1 MKKFC
6 CFLLLVFSFC
16 LIACNNIQLSER
28 KKGSISFTLGEVL
41 AREIRSAASFRSI
54 TSGTSYTVTGV
65 LSGDYSEESSITVDS
80 GALAKATFS
89 FENIPV
95 GISVTLHLTVQAGN
109 NLVWIGNSESHEVVA
124 GNNSLT
130 VALGRVSGVLMWD
143 NYSVNIAPYGNYEA
157 GTLLSSTELPFPVWC
172 FDNLGNVYWYTDGQ
186 NGASRYDLQP
196 DGSYILSEIFYN
208 APPFYAFSY
217 DDVTDILY
225 GIGDGDS
232 VKYWSGSE
240 SDSKEIMGSDG
251 SSLFAGES
259 LGFAVHDNIAY
270 IANYTEW
277 QDEGEDAPIL
287 GVMQFSS
294 YKLEDTS
301 NGTKTAT
308 LLLDNKTFTLPEI
321 FGSNPPSSQ
330 MIYHEGSLYLLLSR
344 VSIDTMYDTSVPTE
358 SYSLGAVLKINP
370 DTLALDTSFGSD
382 GYLGLSSSKTSF
394 SGITETGYNITNGT
408 VEYSGPD
415 SSNDSS
421 VFYGPQG
428 FVAIMPKKLVIAD
441 AGFTMS
447 KDGVQA
453 KITKKSRII
462 TVDLETLVF
471 ETESTESM
479 GDSYYQPDIYSFFG
493 SGYEYIKQDDPS

>member
-16 LIACNNIQLSER
+16 LIACNNVQLMEN
-28 KKGSISFTLGEVL
+28 KVGSVSFTLGEVL
-41 AREIRSAASFRSI
+41 AKEIRSVASFRSI

-65 LSGDYSEESSITVDS
+65 LSGDYSTDTSVTVDS

-143 NYSVNIAPYGNYEA
+143 NSSVNIAPYGNYEA
-157 GTLLSSTELPFPVWC
+157 KTSLLTTEWPYPVWC

-196 DGSYILSEIFYN
+196 DGSYISSEIFYN

-225 GIGDGDS
+225 GIGDGGS
-232 VKYWSGSE
+232 VKYWSDTE
-240 SDSKEIMGSDG
+240 SDPKDIMDSEANV
-251 SSLFAGES
+251 LFAGES

-270 IANYTEW
+270 IANYAET
-277 QDEGEDAPIL
+277 QDGGEDAPIL
-287 GVMQFSS
+287 GVVQFSS

-301 NGTKTAT
+301 NGTKNAT
-308 LLLDNKTFTLPEI
+308 LFLDNKTFTLPEI

-370 DTLALDTSFGSD
+370 DTLALDTSFGSQ
-382 GYLGLSSSKTSF
+382 GYLGLADTSQTI
-394 SGITETGYNITNGT
+394 SGINATDAVTDGT

-415 SSNDSS
+415 SSNDAS

-462 TVDLETLVF
+462 TVDLETLAF
-471 ETESTESM
+471 ETVDVN
-479 GDSYYQPDIYSFFG
+479 GSYYQPSITSTG
-493 SGYEYIKQDDPS
+493 SGYEYIKQEETSS

>member
-1 MKKFC
+1 MKKLY
-6 CFLLLVFSFC
+6 FLFGILCALGFV
-16 LIACNNIQLSER
+16 ACNNVQLMEN
-28 KKGSISFTLGEVL
+28 KVGSVSFTLGEVL
-41 AREIRSAASFRSI
+41 TKEIRSVASLRS
-54 TSGTSYTVTGV
+54 TTGGTSYTVTGV
-65 LSGDYSEESSITVDS
+65 LSGDYSADSSITVDS

-109 NLVWIGNSESHEVVA
+109 NLVWIGNSESHKVVA
-124 GNNSLT
+124 GNNSLAVT
-130 VALGRVSGVLMWD
+130 LGRVSGVLMWD
-143 NYSVNIAPYGNYEA
+143 NSSVNIAPYGNYES

-225 GIGDGDS
+225 GIGDGGS
-232 VKYWSGSE
+232 AKYWSGSE
-240 SDSKEIMGSDG
+240 SDSKEIMDSDG
-251 SSLFAGES
+251 SSLLAGES

-270 IANYTEW
+270 IANYAET

-287 GVMQFSS
+287 GVVQFSS

-370 DTLALDTSFGSD
+370 DTLALDTSFGSQ
-382 GYLGLSSSKTSF
+382 GYLGLADTSQTIL
-394 SGITETGYNITNGT
+394 GINSTDAVTDGT
-408 VEYSGPD
+408 VVYHGPD

-441 AGFTMS
+441 AGFSVS
-447 KDGVQA
+447 KVEN
-453 KITKKSRII
+453 KIALTKKSRII
-462 TVDLETLVF
+462 TVDLETLAF
-471 ETESTESM
+471 ETVDVN
-479 GDSYYQPDIYSFFG
+479 GSYYQPSITSTG
-493 SGYEYIKQDDPS
+493 SGYEYIKQD